1 MSGDEKEDIGFSV
14 TIAASACVNLQDHRT
29 GETAAHIIH
38 AVSVSQPVQSWTVLR
53 DHVDFLA
60 MDAALSGL
68 AADLPS
74 CESCRSA
81 SITSSSNGSTNS
93 GGGAGGAQQ
102 RQDVDSIVSARN
114 SAQAWLGEIL
124 RVPAVRESPVMRQF
138 LCYGANVVP
147 PQFEGL
153 VWVNFTSGGEVRASH
168 DITHHHQ
175 YGSGGTDGQC
185 GHQQQ
190 EHQEHQGGMEMDDEI
205 FALDD
210 DPNAPDADDDDDG
223 SVDSDD
229 DPEYLQ
235 GRYEPNEEPLDRSE
249 VMEIQQ
255 DQVEMVED
263 VGSLAQSM
271 GASHLGRSLQL
282 QREMMG
288 FRQSQQAAAP
298 PQAAPQIAINMTSVD
313 NSGSKPQAGGIGGA
327 VGGIGGA
334 MAKAESQGVIDTQ
347 AHVAGIG
354 DSFHRTAPV
363 SAPRLD
369 SFRMIKV
376 VGKGSFGKSN
386 LFSHRGFCKM
396 RD

>member
-185 GHQQQ
+185 GHQQ
-190 EHQEHQGGMEMDDEI
+190 QEHQGGMEMDDEI